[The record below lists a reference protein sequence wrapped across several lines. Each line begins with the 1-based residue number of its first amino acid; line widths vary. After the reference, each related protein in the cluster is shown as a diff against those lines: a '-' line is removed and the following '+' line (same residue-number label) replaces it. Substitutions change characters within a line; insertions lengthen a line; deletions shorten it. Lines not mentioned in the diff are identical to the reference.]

1 MILFLAGFLF
11 LIAVATVRSC
21 FAIEV
26 AVAVFA
32 LFASDPQQGFAL
44 TAVAV
49 WTMGRGSVRQ
59 SGGCVV
65 GYCR

>member
-26 AVAVFA
+26 TVAVFA

-44 TAVAV
+44 TGAAV
-49 WTMGRGSVRQ
+49 WTMGCGSVMQ

-65 GYCR
+65 G